1 MDPFGFVE
9 SVKCVG
15 DRGTSTAIAV
25 RDAYNFLVGRLV
37 REARASAV
45 CSPSMV
51 APASSAPPIP
61 AAMSLTVGDYTFVSI
76 TGVLKNDIAMINSK

>member
-1 MDPFGFVE
+1 MEMDPFGFVE

-45 CSPSMV
+45 CPSMA
-51 APASSAPPIP
+51 APAASAPPIP
-61 AAMSLTVGDYTFVSI
+61 TAMSLTVGDYTFVSI
-76 TGVLKNDIAMINSK
+76 TDVL

>member
-37 REARASAV
+37 REAKASAV
-45 CSPSMV
+45 CPPV
-51 APASSAPPIP
+51 AAPAPSQPVPT
-61 AAMSLTVGDYTFVSI
+61 AMSLTVGDYTFVSI
-76 TGVLKNDIAMINSK
+76 TGVLKK

>member
-15 DRGTSTAIAV
+15 DRGTSTAVAV

-45 CSPSMV
+45 CPPMA
-51 APASSAPPIP
+51 APASSAPIP
-61 AAMSLTVGDYTFVSI
+61 TAMSLTVGDYTFVSI

>member
-1 MDPFGFVE
+1 LDMDPFGFVE

-37 REARASAV
+37 REAKASAV
-45 CSPSMV
+45 CPPV
-51 APASSAPPIP
+51 AAPAPSSPAIP
-61 AAMSLTVGDYTFVSI
+61 TAMSLTVGDYTFVSI
-76 TGVLKNDIAMINSK
+76 TGVLKMISQ

>member
-1 MDPFGFVE
+1 LDMDPFGFVE

-37 REARASAV
+37 REAKASAV
-45 CSPSMV
+45 C
-51 APASSAPPIP
+51 PP
-61 AAMSLTVGDYTFVSI
+61 V
-76 TGVLKNDIAMINSK
+76 